1 MDGDI
6 KTVKKRDNR
15 GAKKENRGQG
25 QCLHPNRQG
34 QELPI
39 QSLNSYPMDGMPVP
53 GSTLAAGS
61 FLYCSQQGGLVIEL
75 LLRGSKELFWNY

>member
-1 MDGDI
+1 MEQGRR
-6 KTVKKRDNR
+6 TEARDS
-15 GAKKENRGQG
+15 ACIPIDK
-25 QCLHPNRQG
+25 G